1 MKTWASFLLEAAI
14 IAFPSHTIHGHI
26 EGLVGVGIFSFS
38 SVEAE
43 FASALLASGRAS
55 VEVYICQ
62 GILLLVLAFL
72 WRNDFVSWQG
82 DSVGLCSTNNRL
94 EALG

>member
-1 MKTWASFLLEAAI
+1 MIVGWVETWASFLLKAAI

-26 EGLVGVGIFSFS
+26 EGLSVAIFPFS
-38 SVEAE
+38 LVEVE
-43 FASALLASGRAS
+43 SASALLAAGLAS

-72 WRNDFVSWQG
+72 WKELFVLWQG
-82 DSVGLCSTNNRL
+82 DSVGIFGSNSRL
-94 EALG
+94 